1 MRKDALTTA
10 LSADSTRS
18 CRKQGRTRA
27 KKRDGIYL
35 PVSRLP
41 EEAEELAMKYGQRIK
56 NSFSPLTR
64 GGTNF

>member
-1 MRKDALTTA
+1 MIEEGEMRKDALTTA

-41 EEAEELAMKYGQRIK
+41 EEAEELAMKNTHLRSKQKI
-56 NSFSPLTR
+56 
-64 GGTNF
+64 